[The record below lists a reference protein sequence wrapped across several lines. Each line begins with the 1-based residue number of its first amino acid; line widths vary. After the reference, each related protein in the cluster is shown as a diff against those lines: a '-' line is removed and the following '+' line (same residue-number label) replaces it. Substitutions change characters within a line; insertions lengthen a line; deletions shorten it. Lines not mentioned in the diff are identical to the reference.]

1 MVAAARWRHHLHL
14 RIVKFMHAEK
24 ENFMSNEFRI
34 AGCMVSLALGA
45 VPHICVAQNYPT
57 KPIRNI
63 LTYSGG
69 AEPIARLIGQKL
81 NDAMGQPLIL
91 ESQTGANGS
100 VGAMTAAR
108 AAPDGYTLLASTGA
122 TQIIRGFLVKDVPYD
137 PFKDFTPI
145 FHTFDAVSTIVAHP
159 SAPATLKDMI
169 DFARQ
174 NPGKISYGT
183 TGTGSAY
190 HLAGELIQ
198 LLTGVKLL
206 HVPYKAGPQS
216 ITDLVAGRIDTA
228 FSVYATTRQFV
239 ESGKARSMATL
250 NNSRFAAI
258 ADVPTVG
265 EVVPGFQSPPLW
277 GGYFGPAGLP
287 QPIVQRLNSELNK
300 ALALPDVR
308 ALMERG
314 GLAPAG
320 GTSEQ
325 FAATIRADVERLQR
339 IVKAAGITPE

>member
-1 MVAAARWRHHLHL
+1 MDCNFKRTAGKLFVSAA
-14 RIVKFMHAEK
+14 
-24 ENFMSNEFRI
+24 
-34 AGCMVSLALGA
+34 LALA
-45 VPHICVAQNYPT
+45 ATALTAQAQSYPV
-57 KPIRNI
+57 KPIRTI

-69 AEPIARLIGQKL
+69 AEPIGRLIGQKL
-81 NDAMGQPLIL
+81 SDTMGQSVLI

-100 VGAMTAAR
+100 VGAGTVAR
-108 AAPDGYTLLASTGA
+108 SAPDGYTLLGSTGA

-145 FHTFDAVSTIVAHP
+145 LHTFEAVSTIVGNP
-159 SAPATLKDMI
+159 SAPGSLKEMI
-169 DFARQ
+169 DYARK
-174 NPGKISYGT
+174 NPGKLSFGT

-198 LLTGVKLL
+198 LIAGVKFL
-206 HVPYKAGPQS
+206 HVPYKSSPQA

-239 ESGKARSMATL
+239 ESGKAKNIALLNNGGFATL
-250 NNSRFAAI
+250 TGLPVVG
-258 ADVPTVG
+258 DVL
-265 EVVPGFQSPPLW
+265 PGFQSPPLW

-287 QPIVQRLNSELNK
+287 PAIVARLNSEMNK
-300 ALALPDVR
+300 ALAQADLR

-320 GTSEQ
+320 GTPEQ
-325 FAATIRADVERLQR
+325 LAAMMKSDVERLQR
-339 IVKAAGITPE
+339 IVKVAGIVPE